1 MSAPRYNVYVMSDQE
16 IPLPPASFEF
26 LIWSM
31 RMQAES
37 SLGAAPWAGEHQEVN
52 LPLARHSIDM
62 LAMLQDK
69 TRNNLTLDEQRLL
82 DNSVT
87 ELRFRFIQASETA
100 QKKAAQAPPVETDK
114 PVEVPAAEETKPAEA
129 PAAEEKAQENG

>member
-1 MSAPRYNVYVMSDQE
+1 MSDQE

-87 ELRFRFIQASETA
+87 ELRFRFIQASEA
-100 QKKAAQAPPVETDK
+100 EQKKPAQA
-114 PVEVPAAEETKPAEA
+114 PAAEEAKAADA